1 MKKKIT
7 YNSYTKA
14 YQDLD
19 FLRSDEARSIRLQL
33 EMLKPQIVLY
43 HSKVKDGIVCFG
55 SARIQEKAPAT
66 KRVKELELKLKKD
79 PKNVALK
86 QALAEAKGLL
96 KLSRFYDD
104 ARALGRMAVEKSK
117 KRLAVITGGG
127 PGIMEA
133 ANRGASEAGGKS
145 IGFNITLP
153 HEQKPNPY
161 ISKNMAFSF
170 HYFAIRKMHL
180 VMRAEAVVVYPGGFG
195 TFDEMFEILTLVQ
208 TGKHSEIP
216 IILVGKEFW
225 NSIFDF
231 EKLLSYGVISHTDRY
246 VLVDNAKEAWAAIEK
261 FYKNKKTAKSH
272 LLDF

>member
-33 EMLKPQIVLY
+33 EMLKPQIMLH

-55 SARIQEKAPAT
+55 SARIEEKPKALVRIKT
-66 KRVKELELKLKKD
+66 LEEKLKKS
-79 PKNVALK
+79 PKDAALK
-86 QALAEAKGLL
+86 QSLLEAKGLL
-96 KLSRFYDD
+96 KLARFYDD
-104 ARALGRMAVEKSK
+104 ARNFGRIVVEKTK
-117 KRLAVITGGG
+117 KRLAIITGGG

-133 ANRGASEAGGKS
+133 ANRGASEAGGYS

-161 ISKNMAFSF
+161 ITKNMAFSF

-180 VMRAEAVVVYPGGFG
+180 VMHAEAVVVYPGGFG

-216 IILVGKEFW
+216 IVLVGKEFW
-225 NSIFDF
+225 NSIFKFD
-231 EKLLSYGVISHTDRY
+231 KLLSYGVISHTDRY
-246 VLVDNAKEAWAAIEK
+246 VMVDNAKEAWAAIEK
-261 FYKNKKTAKSH
+261 FYKNKKIKAKT
-272 LLDF
+272 LDI

>member
-1 MKKKIT
+1 MAKKIT

-14 YQDLD
+14 YQDPE
-19 FLRSDEARSIRLQL
+19 FMKSDAARPVRLLL
-33 EMLKPQIVLY
+33 EMLKPQFMLY
-43 HSKVKDGIVCFG
+43 RSKVKDGVVCFG
-55 SARIQEKAPAT
+55 SARIWEKEPSI
-66 KRVKELELKLKKD
+66 KRVKDLELKLKKD
-79 PKNVALK
+79 PKNAALK
-86 QALAEAKGLL
+86 QSLSEAKGLL
-96 KLSRFYDD
+96 KLSKYYDE
-104 ARALGRMAVEKSK
+104 ARALGRLVVEKSK

-133 ANRGASEAGGKS
+133 ANRGASDAGGKS

-153 HEQKPNPY
+153 HEQQPNPY
-161 ISKNMAFSF
+161 ITKNMAFCF

-180 VMRAEAVVVYPGGFG
+180 VMRAEAVVVFPGGYG

-231 EKLLSYGVISHTDRY
+231 EKLLSYGVISATDRY
-246 VLVDNAKEAWAAIEK
+246 IMVDNAKQAWAEIEK
-261 FYKNKKTAKSH
+261 FYKDKKSKKK
-272 LLDF
+272 